1 MNMEKVMVNGSPVD
15 YSPLPE
21 HMQDGMRR
29 YIENGIE
36 PGGFMMSVLCND
48 FMGAVGRA
56 DSINKARLAD
66 YAQWLYMCAPPA
78 CFGSREKVVAWI
90 GKHNAAHV

>member
-1 MNMEKVMVNGSPVD
+1 MEAVMVNGSPVD

-36 PGGFMMSVLCND
+36 GGSFMMAVLCND
-48 FMGAVGRA
+48 LMGAIVVVDRKG
-56 DSINKARLAD
+56 DK
-66 YAQWLYMCAPPA
+66 
-78 CFGSREKVVAWI
+78 REFD
-90 GKHNAAHV
+90 